1 MYLRKLIMFFGR
13 MKISLIQTSIKWLD
27 IEANQQA
34 ALEWILKSRDEG
46 VDLCILPEMFST
58 GFCMDPSKCAQNEES
73 ALDWFRNLVAKYD
86 IAIGGGIAIVRD
98 GEYINRFYIVEPNG
112 KVSHYDKRHL
122 FTFAGEDN
130 HYKSGLERVVVE
142 IKGVKILLLICY
154 DLRFPVWCRNTD
166 NYDLILCIANWP
178 KSRRFVW
185 DTLLL
190 SRAIE
195 NLCYVGGVN
204 IVGEDPS
211 CVYSGGTAAINFRGE
226 TISQVEDDA
235 HGIAI
240 FDVDLEA
247 LQSFRAKFPALDD
260 RDKFEIK

>member
-1 MYLRKLIMFFGR
+1 

-27 IEANQQA
+27 VEKNQDA
-34 ALEWILKSRDEG
+34 AKEWIIKSRDKG
-46 VDLCILPEMFST
+46 ADLCIFSEMFTT
-58 GFCMDPSKCAQNEES
+58 GFCMDPSKCAQREES
-73 ALDWFRNLVAKYD
+73 VEDWFGAMADEYD
-86 IAIGGGIAIVRD
+86 IAIGGGVAIEQD
-98 GEYINRFYIVEPNG
+98 GGTVNRFYIVEPNG
-112 KVSHYDKRHL
+112 RVSQYDKRHL
-122 FTFAGEDN
+122 FTFAGEQN
-130 HYKSGLERVVVE
+130 YYTPGVERVVVE
-142 IKGVKILLLICY
+142 IKGVMILLLVCY

-166 NYDLILCIANWP
+166 NYDVMLCIANWP

-185 DTLLL
+185 DTLLR

-195 NLCYVGGVN
+195 NVCYVGGVN

-226 TISQVEDDA
+226 AISQVEDDA

-247 LQSFRAKFPALDD
+247 LQSFRAKFPALEDM
-260 RDKFEIK
+260 DKFEIK